1 MYINNAFAL
10 IVFSLLFFLLGISGI
25 SRLSDP
31 TGSFDRV
38 LGFVLVVL
46 GFPGAFLGMKT
57 WWGDRK
63 LRKKRDRKID
73 RDNIWN

>member
-1 MYINNAFAL
+1 M
-10 IVFSLLFFLLGISGI
+10 LGISGI

-31 TGSFDRV
+31 MGSFDRV

-46 GFPGAFLGMKT
+46 GFLGAFLGMKT

-63 LRKKRDRKID
+63 LRKK
-73 RDNIWN
+73 

>member
-1 MYINNAFAL
+1 MYISNGFAL

-25 SRLSDP
+25 FRLTDP
-31 TGSFDRV
+31 MGLFDRV

-46 GFPGAFLGMKT
+46 GFLGAFLGMKT